1 MLASLDHDLSTTCL
15 LLDIYEEYIYTLR
28 IKTCYSLVSYS
39 NLTLI
44 YKFHYNTILGCRNW
58 KKKKTH

>member
-28 IKTCYSLVSYS
+28 VKTCYS
-39 NLTLI
+39 
-44 YKFHYNTILGCRNW
+44 
-58 KKKKTH
+58 